1 MIGFPGNCC
10 SLLLNFFSLKSF
22 HFQFRMQFTSV
33 QIKEQTFLL
42 HPLKAVYWVQEK
54 ALLLA
59 DFHLGKASHFRK
71 NGIAVPQQVTYS
83 NYAKFNRLLKIFALE
98 RVIFLGDL
106 FHSDHNDEWEKF
118 GALIRG
124 YDQYDFSLISG
135 NHDIMA
141 RREYDK
147 FNITVFD
154 EPYVMGPLLL
164 SHHPMDDVPE
174 AYYNLAGHVHPGIRL
189 RGKARQ
195 SVRLP
200 CFYFSDHSGLLPA
213 FGKFTGTAII
223 RPKKTDKV
231 FAPVSDHEILAF

>member
-1 MIGFPGNCC
+1 M
-10 SLLLNFFSLKSF
+10 K
-22 HFQFRMQFTSV
+22 FTSV
-33 QIKEQTFLL
+33 KVKEQTFLL
-42 HPLKAVYWVQEK
+42 HPLKAVYWVEEK

-83 NYAKFNRLLKIFALE
+83 NYAKFNRLLKAFPLE

-106 FHSDHNDEWEKF
+106 FHSDHNEEWEKF

-124 YDQYDFSLISG
+124 YNQFNFSLISG

-141 RREYDK
+141 RKEYEK

-154 EPYVMGPLLL
+154 EPYTIGPLLL
-164 SHHPMDDVPE
+164 SHHPMDEVP
-174 AYYNLAGHVHPGIRL
+174 ATYYNLAGHVHPSIRL

-195 SVRLP
+195 SLRLP
-200 CFYFSDHSGLLPA
+200 CFYFSDYNGLLPA

-223 RPKKTDKV
+223 RPKKTDQV
-231 FAPVSDHEILAF
+231 FAPVSDQEIMAF